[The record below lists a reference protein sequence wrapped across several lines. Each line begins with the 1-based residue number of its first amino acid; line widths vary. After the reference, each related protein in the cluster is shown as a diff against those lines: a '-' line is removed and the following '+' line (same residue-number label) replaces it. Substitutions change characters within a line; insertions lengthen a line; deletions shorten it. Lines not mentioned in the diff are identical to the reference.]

1 MKITAFLN
9 PPPVYVEIS
18 QDWLK
23 VLHENEALE
32 LPLERQPDGRITP
45 ACKEKTIAALKGFLK
60 IKNWQPRAQ
69 AFCAISARGVS
80 LRRLSLPAG
89 TKEEFHQRLL
99 LQVESEFPLSPGELA
114 WGYQLL
120 DGAQSV
126 NGVLAKQDLLVA
138 AVKKEIVADYHEIL
152 RACGTEPA
160 FTLASLA
167 RKNLLTRQPDAFA
180 MLDIGNK
187 QSELTVFE
195 KGIPVS
201 SRIIFWDGE
210 NKAAPASAE
219 LGTLVPSFNGSLN
232 GTRLFLSGNPVSGD
246 FPERLADSLGCGCR
260 VERLET
266 AENKRGSTALAGLKK
281 FTELAAVPPLR
292 IRLEHPR
299 DTAGGTATLDLKKW
313 GVRAGS
319 LVAALL
325 LLPYAEA
332 LLLKPHLEKKV
343 AAFKAESARLAV
355 IDRELEFL
363 RGLKQSQPPYLDV
376 LYVFA
381 KSAPPGT
388 RFETLSLNSRG
399 DVSLRCA
406 FRDGQQVAEFR
417 SKLIGSGCFINVT
430 VEEQVPTPDRQK
442 VNVRISA
449 QEKPLAQLL
458 LLTASLTTNEVDKAA
473 KPSPPNSLP
482 PGIATTPPNPT
493 AAARKETK

>member
-1 MKITAFLN
+1 VKISAFLN
-9 PPPVYVEIS
+9 PPPVYVEFS
-18 QDWLK
+18 QNWLK

-32 LPLERQPDGRITP
+32 LPLERQPDGRLVP
-45 ACKEKTIAALKGFLK
+45 AGKEKTIAALKGFLK

-89 TKEEFHQRLL
+89 MKEEFHQRLL
-99 LQVESEFPLSPGELA
+99 LQVESEFPLPPEELA

-120 DGAQSV
+120 DGTPSA
-126 NGVLAKQDLLVA
+126 NGVPAKQDLLVA
-138 AVKKEIVADYHEIL
+138 AVKKEIVADYLEIL
-152 RACGTEPA
+152 RACGTEPV

-167 RKNLLTRQPDAFA
+167 RKNLLNRQPDKFA
-180 MLDIGNK
+180 MLDIGNL

-195 KGIPVS
+195 KGIPVN
-201 SRIIFWDGE
+201 SRIIFWDG
-210 NKAAPASAE
+210 KDKPDLTAAE

-232 GTRLFLSGNPVSGD
+232 GTKLFLSGNAVSRD
-246 FPERLADSLGCGCR
+246 FPERLADLLSNGCQ
-260 VERLET
+260 VERLE
-266 AENKRGSTALAGLKK
+266 AVENKQSSTALAGLQK
-281 FTELAAVPPLR
+281 FTELAATPPLR
-292 IRLEHPR
+292 IRLEHLR
-299 DTAGGTATLDLKKW
+299 DTTTGTASLDLKKW
-313 GVRAGS
+313 AVCAGS
-319 LVAALL
+319 LIIALL

-332 LLLKPHLEKKV
+332 LLLKPHLEEKV

-388 RFETLSLNSRG
+388 RFESLSLNSHG

-417 SKLIGSGCFINVT
+417 SKLIGSGFFLNVT

-458 LLTASLTTNEVDKAA
+458 FLATSLTTNEVGKAA
-473 KPSPPNSLP
+473 KPSPPGSPP
-482 PGIATTPPNPT
+482 PGISTPPPSPM